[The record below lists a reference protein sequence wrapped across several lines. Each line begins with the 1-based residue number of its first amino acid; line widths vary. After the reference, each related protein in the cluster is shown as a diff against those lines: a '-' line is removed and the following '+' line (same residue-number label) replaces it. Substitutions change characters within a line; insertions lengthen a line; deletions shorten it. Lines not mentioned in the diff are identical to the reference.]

1 MTVAI
6 SALVSGELLQRVAP
20 LPELM
25 ASAFLAAFLPFLS
38 GTFGFFALASAASA
52 ATRWSLVQKPSL
64 GLKNW

>member
-38 GTFGFFALASAASA
+38 GTFGFFALASAA
-52 ATRWSLVQKPSL
+52 TRWSLVQKPSL